1 MVQHL
6 LMVLTLVGL
15 RDIVRRVVGED
26 LATLALLITGSVAP
40 TLFLPQMILSENV
53 ALFGRAGALW

>member
-1 MVQHL
+1 
-6 LMVLTLVGL
+6 MVLTLVGL